1 MLIETLST
9 FPHMYDSVMGES
21 MMKRAQEKGI
31 LEFRA
36 HDLRDWTHDR
46 HRTTDDDPYGGGA
59 GLVMKCDPIFEAVEA
74 ILGKEFVE
82 AKLAAAM
89 GEPGGISGGAHQ
101 ASSAANA
108 ISPVGCRAERGLSE
122 RLSTTRKAAPGG
134 LASSSTMVEFGGDAG
149 CPDRASSAAPQIVF
163 LAPQGRPFD
172 DAYADKLAAADHL
185 LFICGH
191 YEGIDE
197 RVYALA
203 DHVISLGDYVLT
215 SGELASMVVIDAAV
229 RKLPGVLGAA
239 EGPVDES
246 FTSGLL
252 EYPQYTRP
260 ADFRGMAVPEV
271 LTSGNHAA
279 IARWRREQSLART
292 AAARPDLIAA
302 AEAAGR
308 LTPADQKFLKLLEPA
323 STGAV
328 EGVS

>member
-21 MMKRAQEKGI
+21 MMKRAQENGI

-82 AKLAAAM
+82 AKLAAAPPQ
-89 GEPGGISGGAHQ
+89 GESQ
-101 ASSAANA
+101 Q
-108 ISPVGCRAERGLSE
+108 R
-122 RLSTTRKAAPGG
+122 
-134 LASSSTMVEFGGDAG
+134 
-149 CPDRASSAAPQIVF
+149 SSAAPQIVF

-197 RVYALA
+197 RVYTLA

-260 ADFRGMAVPEV
+260 ADFRGMRVPEV

-323 STGAV
+323 PTGAA

>member
-82 AKLAAAM
+82 AKLAAAPPQ
-89 GEPGGISGGAHQ
+89 GESQ
-101 ASSAANA
+101 Q
-108 ISPVGCRAERGLSE
+108 R
-122 RLSTTRKAAPGG
+122 
-134 LASSSTMVEFGGDAG
+134 
-149 CPDRASSAAPQIVF
+149 SSAAPQIVF

-260 ADFRGMAVPEV
+260 ADFRGMRVPEV

-292 AAARPDLIAA
+292 AAARPDLIVA

-323 STGAV
+323 PTGAA

>member
-59 GLVMKCDPIFEAVEA
+59 GLVMKCEPIFEAVEA
-74 ILGKEFVE
+74 ILGKKFVE
-82 AKLAAAM
+82 AKLASAM
-89 GEPGGISGGAHQ
+89 GESG
-101 ASSAANA
+101 
-108 ISPVGCRAERGLSE
+108 
-122 RLSTTRKAAPGG
+122 PGG

-149 CPDRASSAAPQIVF
+149 CPDRASSAANETAQWAVSQSEDCLSESGYPAAPPQGESQQHRPQIVF

-239 EGPVDES
+239 DGPVDES

-260 ADFRGMAVPEV
+260 ADFRGMRVPEV

-292 AAARPDLIAA
+292 AAARPDLIVA
-302 AEAAGR
+302 AEEAGR
-308 LTPADQKFLKLLEPA
+308 ITPADQKFLKLLEPA
-323 STGAV
+323 PTGAA